1 MDDDTLQELEFQLLY
16 GHSYP
21 CALDMHNIVTTW
33 CGTRLY
39 KTPFPMHYDKWLYG
53 KRFMQR
59 SWHLGKRDG
68 ATLFAVM
75 LN

>member
-21 CALDMHNIVTTW
+21 CALDMFNVIIEYPRPALRGRIWPLHSD
-33 CGTRLY
+33 R
-39 KTPFPMHYDKWLYG
+39 WLYG
-53 KRFMQR
+53 KRYMRR
-59 SWHLGKRDG
+59 SWQLGKQDG
-68 ATLFAVM
+68 TTLIAVM